1 MVSSQLVFCVNRG
14 RRSSSFSQPLA
25 LLSSRIALI
34 GVLVAGLLVIAPIVR
49 YSLQPRDEPWVVVAD
64 TAIYL
69 GR

>member
-1 MVSSQLVFCVNRG
+1 M
-14 RRSSSFSQPLA
+14 
-25 LLSSRIALI
+25 I